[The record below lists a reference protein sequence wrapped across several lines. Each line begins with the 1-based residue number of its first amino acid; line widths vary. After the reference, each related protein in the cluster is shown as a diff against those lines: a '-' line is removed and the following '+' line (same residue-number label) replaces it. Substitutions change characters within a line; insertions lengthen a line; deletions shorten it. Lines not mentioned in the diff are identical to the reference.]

1 MLSNMHSDDKSEI
14 KLIYIKYQPKTIDL
28 STRLWELTRVCGAS
42 SPDPRAERYCVRLIF
57 NISK

>member
-1 MLSNMHSDDKSEI
+1 MHSDDKSEI

-28 STRLWELTRVCGAS
+28 STRLWEITRVCGAS